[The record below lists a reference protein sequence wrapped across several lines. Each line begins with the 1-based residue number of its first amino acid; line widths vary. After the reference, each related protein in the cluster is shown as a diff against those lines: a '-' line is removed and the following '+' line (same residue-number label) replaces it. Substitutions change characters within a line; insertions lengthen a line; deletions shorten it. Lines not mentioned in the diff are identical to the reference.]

1 MRSKSGTQLY
11 SLREYYWIIYYAFRS
26 FIPLANA
33 KKNKVLSQRFME
45 RIMLSVT
52 EVNGCDVCSYA
63 HTKMALES
71 GMSSEEIRSI
81 LAGTI
86 DDVPENEIHGVM
98 FGQHYAYTRAKPSV
112 DSWEQIN
119 EVYDKKRARG
129 ILAATRIMML
139 GNALGIPLSSFFKR
153 FKGKADKRSNPG
165 YELAILLG
173 SLIMIPIGGIHAIIA
188 EFIKVPY
195 VNFYKKNIDL
205 Q

>member
-71 GMSSEEIRSI
+71 GMTSKEIHNI
-81 LAGTI
+81 LAGLI
-86 DDVPENEIHGVM
+86 DDVPEEEVHGVM
-98 FGQHYAYTRAKPSV
+98 FGQHYAYTRAKPSLEA
-112 DSWEQIN
+112 WEQIN
-119 EVYDKKRARG
+119 EVYGQKRALG

-139 GNALGIPLSSFFKR
+139 GNASGIPLSSFLKR
-153 FKGKADKRSNPG
+153 FKGAADKRSNLG
-165 YELAILLG
+165 YELVILLG
-173 SLIMIPIGGIHAIIA
+173 SFIMIPLGGIHAIIA
-188 EFIKVPY
+188 GFIKVPY